1 MTKKTMKEKE
11 IKINLGEIQT
21 TLLLPLYARARE
33 TEKKDP
39 LIYDSYAKSIVEKID
54 YDFSK
59 FEKGQIENHQLIW
72 ALRAY
77 NFDNIIRAFLEN
89 NRDAVVINVGAGL
102 DTTFRRV
109 DNGDVIWINIDLPDA
124 VALRQKLIPDTERE
138 MTIAKSMFDFTWIDD
153 IAHYTKGRSIMIM
166 AAGVLF
172 YFEAFKVKTL
182 FCKLAET
189 YPSAH
194 VVFDSMS
201 RFAVLASNLTIMR
214 KSGMDPSARLKWH
227 LKKASHLREWVDT
240 IRIIEEYPIFSR
252 VQIRDDWGKNVIRDL
267 KIANFLHLNNI
278 YKMVHIQL

>member
-1 MTKKTMKEKE
+1 MTERTTKDND

-39 LIYDSYAKSIVEKID
+39 LVYDSFAKSILEKID
-54 YDFSK
+54 YDFSQ

-77 NFDNIIRAFLEN
+77 NFDNTMKAFLETN
-89 NRDAVVINVGAGL
+89 KDAVVINIGAGL

-109 DNGDVIWINIDLPDA
+109 DNGNVIWINIDLPDVA
-124 VALRQKLIPDTERE
+124 ALRQKLIPDTERE
-138 MTIAKSMFDFTWIDD
+138 MTIAQSVFDFTWIDD
-153 IAHYTKGRSIMIM
+153 IAQHTTGRTIMIM

-172 YFEAFKVKTL
+172 YFERSDVKTL
-182 FCKLAET
+182 FCTLAER

-194 VVFDSMS
+194 VVFDAMS
-201 RFAVLASNLTIMR
+201 WFAVWASNLTIMR
-214 KSGMDPSARLKWH
+214 KSGMDSSARLKWH
-227 LKKASHLREWVDT
+227 LRNASHLCEWVHT

-252 VQIRDDWGKNVIRDL
+252 VEIRDDWDKNVIRDL
-267 KIANFLHLNNI
+267 KIANVLHLTNL
-278 YKMVHIQL
+278 YKMVLVQL

>member
-1 MTKKTMKEKE
+1 MTKKNSKEKD

-33 TEKKDP
+33 MEKKDP
-39 LIYDSYAKSIVEKID
+39 LVCDNYAKSIVAKID

-59 FEKGQIENHQLIW
+59 FEEGQIENHQLIW

-77 NFDNIIRAFLEN
+77 NFDNIIGAFLEN
-89 NRDAVVINVGAGL
+89 NRDAVVINIGAGL

-109 DNGDVIWINIDLPDA
+109 DNGDVMWINIDLPDV

-153 IAHYTKGRSIMIM
+153 IAQHTKGKSIMIM

-172 YFEAFKVKTL
+172 YFEPSEVKAL

-201 RFAVLASNLTIMR
+201 WFAVWASNLTIMR
-214 KSGMDPSARLKWH
+214 KSGIGSSARLKWH
-227 LKKASHLREWVDT
+227 LKKASHLREWVNT

-252 VQIRDDWGKNVIRDL
+252 VPIRDDWGKNVIRDL
-267 KIANFLHLNNI
+267 KIANLLHLNNI
-278 YKMVHIQL
+278 YKMVHVQL